1 MRLSELAISE
11 VARLL
16 NGKGHPYEG
25 AVAHLS
31 LSATRAAESLS
42 YLADIDQHRFQS
54 VWPIDRNSNDVV
66 DEAHVRWASSSALTC
81 LDLCIAAAAKLS
93 DFFIGTQSKEVSIR
107 NYYQE
112 GEANTKNDKR
122 NLVIPPWRSW
132 LDAVISDHRYSTL
145 LKVRHALVHGDMLRA
160 SHLSM
165 KPLTGH
171 ESRYGYYL
179 GPLVPP
185 VTSNTHT
192 KMMGRDIIEM
202 SRAIA
207 QDHAANFVAVLQ
219 GIP

>member
-1 MRLSELAISE
+1 MRLSELAIGE

-31 LSATRAAESLS
+31 LSAARAAESLS
-42 YLADIDQHRFQS
+42 YLADIDQHRFQG
-54 VWPIDRNSNDVV
+54 VWPIDGNSNDVV

-93 DFFIGTQSKEVSIR
+93 GFFIGVESKEASIR
-107 NYYQE
+107 DYY
-112 GEANTKNDKR
+112 NTKSDKR
-122 NLVIPPWRSW
+122 DLVIPPWRSW

-160 SHLSM
+160 IHLSM
-165 KPLTGH
+165 TPLAGH
-171 ESRYGYYL
+171 ELRYGYYL
-179 GPLVPP
+179 GPLVPQ